1 MDAVVTVDEVRTF
14 DKLKPFEDRAADDVK
29 DGEE

>member
-14 DKLKPFEDRAADDVK
+14 DKLKPLEDRVAEDIK
-29 DGEE
+29 DREE